1 MSTNNPNRNRNQSA
15 DRTRMRYKQS
25 GDQHIFPEDESAQ
38 APRTHRLSREDMQK
52 FSSAPPPSDNE
63 DLQ

>member
-1 MSTNNPNRNRNQSA
+1 MSTNNPNRNRTQSA
-15 DRTRMRYKQS
+15 DHTRMRYKQS

-38 APRTHRLSREDMQK
+38 SPHPHRLSREDTQK
-52 FSSAPPPSDNE
+52 FAAPQQDSE